1 MRHRILQPATDLR
14 CAMWITRVT
23 SRLGRDELNRLRY
36 VTEQQLMT
44 GTERK
49 SACTVRITVKLRP
62 DEYDELFRPCV
73 RDWLDDERFFP
84 RERGKGDE
92 GETSRHGAQPHAAKM
107 RGLSNQWRSFPM

>member
-62 DEYDELFRPCV
+62 DEYDELFRHVC
-73 RDWLDDERFFP
+73 EIGSTMSAFFRESAARAMKEKHPDTALSHTPP
-84 RERGKGDE
+84 RCE
-92 GETSRHGAQPHAAKM
+92 A
-107 RGLSNQWRSFPM
+107 